1 MRKVRG
7 VGPVTAVV
15 EMALPEASL
24 RRHAESR
31 LPAAWSGEK
40 EYGSI
45 LKMHMVSREWKLQLL
60 HAVDLK

>member
-24 RRHAESR
+24 HRHAESR
-31 LPAAWSGEK
+31 LPVAWSGEK
-40 EYGSI
+40 ECGSV
-45 LKMHMVSREWKLQLL
+45 LKIHIVSREWKLQLL
-60 HAVDLK
+60 HALDLE